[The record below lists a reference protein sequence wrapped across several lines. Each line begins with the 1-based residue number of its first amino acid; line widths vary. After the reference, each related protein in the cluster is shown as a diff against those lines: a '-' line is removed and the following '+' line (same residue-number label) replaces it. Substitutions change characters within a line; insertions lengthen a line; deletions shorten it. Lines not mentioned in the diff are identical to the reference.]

1 MKKSKYKNVLLKLSG
16 EALMGDIGYGIDP
29 NALIYLADQ
38 LYQVKS
44 NFELKISIVVGGGNI
59 WRGADYEQQ
68 GMDRSVADSAGMLG
82 TMINALAL
90 QDSLERK
97 NVPVRTLSA
106 LSTPS
111 VAEPFIRRRAL
122 RHLEKGRVII
132 LAGGTGNPYMTTD
145 TAAAQRSL
153 ELNSEVLIMSK
164 NNADGIYNSDPNT
177 NNNATKFDHLTP
189 IEALG
194 KRIKAL
200 DSTALSLC
208 MDNDLPIIVFDIFN
222 KGSLESV
229 LLGNKVG
236 TLISNSVE

>member
-1 MKKSKYKNVLLKLSG
+1 MIKAKYNNVLLKLSG
-16 EALMGDIGYGIDP
+16 ESLMGNTPYGIDP
-29 NALIYLADQ
+29 KALGYLAEE
-38 LYQVKS
+38 LHKVKS
-44 NFELKISIVVGGGNI
+44 NFDLRISIVVGGGNI
-59 WRGADYEQQ
+59 WRGADYEEQ

-82 TMINALAL
+82 TMINALAI
-90 QDSLERK
+90 QDSLERRG
-97 NVPVRTLSA
+97 VPVRTLSA

-122 RHLEKGRVII
+122 RHLEKGRIII

-153 ELNSEVLIMSK
+153 ELNSELLIMSK
-164 NNADGIYNSDPNT
+164 NNVDGVYTADPNKDE
-177 NNNATKFDHLTP
+177 NAKKIDHLTP
-189 IEALG
+189 IEALA
-194 KRIKAL
+194 KRIQAL

-222 KGSLESV
+222 SGSLEKI

-236 TLISNSVE
+236 TLISNSK

>member
-1 MKKSKYKNVLLKLSG
+1 MIKAKYNNVLLKLSG
-16 EALMGDIGYGIDP
+16 EALMGNTPYGIDP
-29 NALIYLADQ
+29 KALGYLAEE
-38 LYQVKS
+38 LHKVKS
-44 NFELKISIVVGGGNI
+44 NFDLRISIVVGGGNI
-59 WRGADYEQQ
+59 WRGADYEEQ

-82 TMINALAL
+82 TMINALAI
-90 QDSLERK
+90 QDSLERRG
-97 NVPVRTLSA
+97 VPVRTLSA

-122 RHLEKGRVII
+122 RHLEKGRVVI

-153 ELNSEVLIMSK
+153 ELNSELLIMSK
-164 NNADGIYNSDPNT
+164 NNVDGVYTADPNKDE
-177 NNNATKFDHLTP
+177 NAKKFDHLTP
-189 IEALG
+189 IEALA
-194 KRIKAL
+194 KRIQAL

-222 KGSLESV
+222 SGSLEKI

-236 TLISNSVE
+236 TLISNSK

>member
-29 NALIYLADQ
+29 NALKYLADQ

-164 NNADGIYNSDPNT
+164 NNVDGIYNSDPNR
-177 NNNATKFDHLTP
+177 NDNATKFDHLTP
-189 IEALG
+189 IEALE

>member
-29 NALIYLADQ
+29 NALKYLADQ

-177 NNNATKFDHLTP
+177 NDNATKFDHLTP

>member
-59 WRGADYEQQ
+59 WRGTDYEQE

-122 RHLEKGRVII
+122 RHLEKGRVVI

-153 ELNSEVLIMSK
+153 ELNSELLIMSK
-164 NNADGIYNSDPNT
+164 NNADGIYNTDPNK

-222 KGSLESV
+222 KGSLENV